1 MSLGTIVWLNVGSRE
16 APASFFWWPRHF
28 AQGSI
33 ARVWPDTGASGPGAF
48 NARRR
53 PVVEE
58 LLEAADRWVDA
69 RLTAAEGQADQRAE
83 MADAALIDAVKAWR
97 RSRNN
102 S

>member
-1 MSLGTIVWLNVGSRE
+1 MRGDDR
-16 APASFFWWPRHF
+16 
-28 AQGSI
+28 
-33 ARVWPDTGASGPGAF
+33 
-48 NARRR
+48 
-53 PVVEE
+53 VVEE
-58 LLEAADRWVDA
+58 LLEAADRRVDA